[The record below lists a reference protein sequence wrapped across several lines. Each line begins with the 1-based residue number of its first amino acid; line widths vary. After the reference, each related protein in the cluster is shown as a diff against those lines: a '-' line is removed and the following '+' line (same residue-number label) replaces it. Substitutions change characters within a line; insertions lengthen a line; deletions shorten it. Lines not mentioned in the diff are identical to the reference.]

1 MLNDY
6 TRLDRRVSEEGQ
18 TARST
23 LYPVILFLGRP
34 LESPGDGDIDI
45 ATTGKTGAHFFENL
59 KIDLVPRTQ
68 REKELLLEKNWPFP
82 GAGAQTKWQH

>member
-6 TRLDRRVSEEGQ
+6 TRLDRRVLAGSQ

-34 LESPGDGDIDI
+34 LATLALPSLWLDKGKGDSDLINGDGRL
-45 ATTGKTGAHFFENL
+45 GG
-59 KIDLVPRTQ
+59 
-68 REKELLLEKNWPFP
+68 
-82 GAGAQTKWQH
+82 